1 MAAVYGTHSE
11 ETVYRV
17 EVADES
23 DDAPEWQGSLC
34 RVVEWGQ
41 VERVLRREVE
51 RAVNVVTIATDRAE
65 ELEAALEADN
75 DVFSYEVVS

>member
-17 EVADES
+17 VVADES
-23 DDAPEWQGSLC
+23 DDAPEWQVGLC

-41 VERVLRREVE
+41 VERVLRRGVE

-75 DVFSYEVVS
+75 DVFSYEVKK